1 MWFFEKKVT
10 EEEFSKFQKQ
20 VQKSFQKVKADNRDL
35 ENQLTVLTKVTM
47 ALSPLSKRF
56 TELQRQFTELLKQF
70 SGGSLNRQKKVEQSP
85 PQLEEENK
93 QPSGFTDLQS
103 GPLTQL
109 EQKGLIFIGRLQNE
123 SGSQM
128 IPVGSLTSNLYP
140 DRVNRRIKTTV
151 SNILKKQVELGL
163 INRERRGNYWSVALT
178 SRGYKAVKKVLHQNQ
193 LKNLMQL
200 YEKK

>member
-1 MWFFEKKVT
+1 
-10 EEEFSKFQKQ
+10 
-20 VQKSFQKVKADNRDL
+20 
-35 ENQLTVLTKVTM
+35 
-47 ALSPLSKRF
+47 
-56 TELQRQFTELLKQF
+56 
-70 SGGSLNRQKKVEQSP
+70 
-85 PQLEEENK
+85 
-93 QPSGFTDLQS
+93 
-103 GPLTQL
+103 
-109 EQKGLIFIGRLQNE
+109 
-123 SGSQM
+123 M

-163 INRERRGNYWSVALT
+163 INRERRGNTWYVGLT